1 MALMAPTGDSHLDF
15 TPLDVKVKH
24 EVEPICPGYPALHIG
39 TEYTSSLTTL
49 HKSIDNLTRTTLAPA
64 TKPDPPP
71 SDPPDTSKHT
81 DPNTKPPY
89 SYVALITMAIKKAPE
104 KRLTLSEIYQFIM
117 DNFPYYQ
124 KNQKGW
130 QNSIRHNLSLNE
142 CFVKIPRE
150 GGGERKGN
158 FWAID
163 PHYEDNMFEN
173 GNFRRRRRMKRPY
186 RPSAFPRPLIGD
198 SWSPLLGHNSRSFF
212 PAATTYNSGSWPLT
226 HVQPHLPPMGSQQLS
241 YSSYQPPPRTSAQ
254 TFSPFAPLTTQ
265 LPPVAPIQPVPL
277 SPMDPYVGPLTSQFN
292 AVSAAAVS
300 SSPVFSPSS
309 GFSSF
314 QRQQDMVTPTL
325 PRYPRSY

>member
-212 PAATTYNSGSWPLT
+212 PAATTYNRSEE
-226 HVQPHLPPMGSQQLS
+226 
-241 YSSYQPPPRTSAQ
+241 PRA
-254 TFSPFAPLTTQ
+254 

>member
-1 MALMAPTGDSHLDF
+1 MALMAPPGDTHMDF
-15 TPLDVKVKH
+15 SPLDVKVKH
-24 EVEPICPGYPALHIG
+24 EVEPVCPGYPGLHIG

-64 TKPDPPP
+64 PKPEPEP
-71 SDPPDTSKHT
+71 SEPDAGKHA

-89 SYVALITMAIKKAPE
+89 SYVALITMAIKKSVE

-173 GNFRRRRRMKRPY
+173 GKL
-186 RPSAFPRPLIGD
+186 PSA
-198 SWSPLLGHNSRSFF
+198 
-212 PAATTYNSGSWPLT
+212 PADEATVPAI
-226 HVQPHLPPMGSQQLS
+226 HLPTTTHRRQLVT
-241 YSSYQPPPRTSAQ
+241 PA
-254 TFSPFAPLTTQ
+254 TFSPFAPLSSQ
-265 LPPVAPIQPVPL
+265 LPPVGPIQPMPL
-277 SPMDPYVGPLTSQFN
+277 SPMDAYAPLTSQFN
-292 AVSAAAVS
+292 TVTAPSA
-300 SSPVFSPSS
+300 SPVFSASS

-314 QRQQDMVTPTL
+314 QRQPDVVPSPL
-325 PRYPRSY
+325 PRYPRPY